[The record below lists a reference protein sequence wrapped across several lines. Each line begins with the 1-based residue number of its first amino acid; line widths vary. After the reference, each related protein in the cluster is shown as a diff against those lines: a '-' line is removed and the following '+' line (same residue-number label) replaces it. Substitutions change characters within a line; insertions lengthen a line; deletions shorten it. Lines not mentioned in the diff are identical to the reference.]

1 MVEKP
6 SGNNSYQFRTDQFR
20 TDQASTEFDRLPD
33 SFPHG
38 CYQAPSVDLSQQ
50 DSNTLLLNFLIQQDR
65 GQGLEAEGRIAY
77 RLLAVHNYTS
87 SDVCGCVMP
96 FEIG

>member
-1 MVEKP
+1 
-6 SGNNSYQFRTDQFR
+6 
-20 TDQASTEFDRLPD
+20 
-33 SFPHG
+33 
-38 CYQAPSVDLSQQ
+38 VDLSQQ